1 MKSLHKPVLLNEV
14 LEYLN
19 PRAGQNFID
28 CTLGGGGHTMAI
40 LERIIPNGKIL
51 AIDLDKEIINKS
63 KVESQKSKVS
73 DNLILVNDN
82 FANLEKIIAEHNFGS
97 VDGIIVDFGFSS
109 DQIENSERG
118 FSFLRDGPLDM
129 RYDKSQKSIKSKV
142 HKVKDQKYNLKNYL
156 TAGEI
161 INKWSEKELETIFRE
176 YGEEWMAGKIASRII
191 KDRKK
196 KQIKTTTQLVEI
208 IEKAKRRR
216 GKISPATKV
225 FQALRIAVNN
235 ELENIKNFL
244 PQAVRVLSP
253 GGRLAVISFHSLEDR
268 IVKYFFKSIALSNH
282 TCRAGRTPSVVADGV
297 TVMEVE
303 NIKPLIKI
311 INKKVIKP
319 EYCEIRENPR
329 ARSAKLRV
337 IEKI

>member
-129 RYDKSQKSIKSKV
+129 RYDKSQKSIKSK
-142 HKVKDQKYNLKNYL
+142 
-156 TAGEI
+156 
-161 INKWSEKELETIFRE
+161 
-176 YGEEWMAGKIASRII
+176 
-191 KDRKK
+191 
-196 KQIKTTTQLVEI
+196 
-208 IEKAKRRR
+208 
-216 GKISPATKV
+216 
-225 FQALRIAVNN
+225 
-235 ELENIKNFL
+235 IKN
-244 PQAVRVLSP
+244 
-253 GGRLAVISFHSLEDR
+253 
-268 IVKYFFKSIALSNH
+268 
-282 TCRAGRTPSVVADGV
+282 
-297 TVMEVE
+297 
-303 NIKPLIKI
+303 I
-311 INKKVIKP
+311 I
-319 EYCEIRENPR
+319 
-329 ARSAKLRV
+329 
-337 IEKI
+337 